1 VWDGTQAPG
10 TWGDIIPPFT
20 LDGVTNP
27 GLNADTAGL
36 AILAN
41 GCVPVVLVQKP
52 TPLTSTTPAPVI
64 TPAITPPIAPVPPL
78 ATTGAGPVNAELTW
92 AVALLTLG
100 GLLAAAGTRR
110 YRRTH

>member
-1 VWDGTQAPG
+1 MFDVDAALRQV
-10 TWGDIIPPFT
+10 IIAEGSD
-20 LDGVTNP
+20 LH
-27 GLNADTAGL
+27 LK
-36 AILAN
+36 
-41 GCVPVVLVQKP
+41 VP
-52 TPLTSTTPAPVI
+52 A
-64 TPAITPPIAPVPPL
+64 PPL